1 MSSRPAA
8 LLALNGRPIDP
19 RSACCVA
26 PNLGPQCTCSA
37 CAATRAR
44 RIAESDPPFTNV
56 VTTSAVSDVA
66 GSEVDAALQRTGRT
80 YRDLAAATGIDD
92 PTTLGR
98 ILGRYRG
105 LIRTDASTVHRVLAA
120 AVGSHRAADL
130 LDEIRTHPDSTGR
143 RTTPLSAVNAAK
155 TGCSGSDAI
164 TARTELAPR
173 PALLCF
179 TEGDV
184 QWVLESPN
192 PDGSQTHIAVLP
204 ASYGS
209 WAVVHGRLFAAA
221 GELRLD
227 RLVLIDVA
235 HDGRGP
241 VGGLGRASGIGAA
254 WAIGLD
260 FAQQRGHLPIPAPLL
275 NDPAPG
281 PPVGRNSRRSART
294 IPRHRACRSSA
305 RSVPTHP

>member
-19 RSACCVA
+19 RSVCCPA
-26 PNLGPQCTCSA
+26 PVLGSQCTCPA
-37 CAATRAR
+37 CATARAR
-44 RIAESDPPFTNV
+44 RTAEAGPPFTNV
-56 VTTSAVSDVA
+56 VSTAAVSAVA
-66 GSEVDAALQRTGRT
+66 GREVDAALQRSGRT
-80 YRDLAAATGIDD
+80 YRDLAATTGIDD
-92 PTTLGR
+92 PTKLGR

-105 LIRTDASTVHRVLAA
+105 LIRTDAATVRHVLNA
-120 AVGSHRAADL
+120 AVGSQRAADL

-143 RTTPLSAVNAAK
+143 TTTHLSAVSAAK

-164 TARTELAPR
+164 TARTAIALR

-179 TEGDV
+179 ADGAAR
-184 QWVLESPN
+184 WVIESPD
-192 PDGSQTHIAVLP
+192 PGGSQTHIAVLP
-204 ASYGS
+204 ASHGS
-209 WAVVHGRLFAAA
+209 WAVVHGRLTAAA

-227 RLVLIDVA
+227 RLVLIDLA

-275 NDPAPG
+275 HDPAPG
-281 PPVGRNSRRSART
+281 PPSGRTSRHRARAT
-294 IPRHRACRSSA
+294 PRHRTSRSLA
-305 RSVPTHP
+305 RSIPTHP